1 MVIFVASLV
10 CACLRKV
17 VVIRHVDAK
26 TVAVK
31 EMGISFTDIAGV
43 ACLVPADEYSI
54 LLCLHLC
61 VTVLE
66 LMADVAERAF
76 SLRS

>member
-1 MVIFVASLV
+1 MVIFVVSLV

-17 VVIRHVDAK
+17 VVIRHVDVK

-31 EMGISFTDIAGV
+31 EMIVSFTDIAGV
-43 ACLVPADEYSI
+43 ACLVPADEICI

-61 VTVLE
+61 VIGLDLQAYV
-66 LMADVAERAF
+66 VERAF

>member
-1 MVIFVASLV
+1 MVLFVVSLV

-17 VVIRHVDAK
+17 VVIRHVDVK

-31 EMGISFTDIAGV
+31 EMVVSSTDIAGV
-43 ACLVPADEYSI
+43 TCLVPADEFYI

-61 VTVLE
+61 VTVLD
-66 LMADVAERAF
+66 LLADVIERAF

>member
-1 MVIFVASLV
+1 MVIFVVSLV

-17 VVIRHVDAK
+17 VVIRHVDVK

-31 EMGISFTDIAGV
+31 EMVVSFTDIAGV
-43 ACLVPADEYSI
+43 ARLVPADEFSI

-61 VTVLE
+61 VIVLDLLATV
-66 LMADVAERAF
+66 VERAF